1 MSILVAYST
10 RTRVHIAAL
19 LYFMTAGV
27 LTQVPLFNYL
37 GYEFSA
43 LMTIPTAFI
52 SGILTIQFL
61 REHRTKPLTRRTWLY
76 VIGDYLLVN
85 LLLLLVPLA
94 VISLNALVVKN
105 CSYVTG
111 LTYYLLLPVVTMVF
125 SVALALVVGTVVRRA
140 TIIFSLLVLAILLH
154 IIVIT
159 YFQPQ
164 LFAYNLILGFF
175 PGITYD
181 ETLSDITILIVYR
194 EFTLIAALMFFIVFT
209 ILVARWGSRKTVSD
223 NITEIKEHFPR
234 DKKLLGYAAV
244 CFVIVFAGHLFRAD
258 MGFEF
263 STSHIQKE
271 LGRRSESDH
280 LIFYY
285 SDRDYSIQEVQRI
298 KAEAEYHYRH
308 VANILLPKKLDA
320 KHPDLSGWKKIELY
334 IYPSGEIKRRFIGT
348 LNTNIAKPWKREIHL
363 TKDTFESSFR
373 HELVHILAAEFG
385 FPIINASTRMAL
397 NEGLAVA
404 VDWQEGLFSPH
415 QYAAALLRDNMLNN
429 VPALFSLSGFALQS
443 SSYAYLVSGSFSK
456 YLIDRFGMYRYK
468 WAFANGNFVIAFG
481 ENLESLLAEW
491 KAYLKSVDTSD
502 LPSETVRALFFQQS
516 IFYRTCPREVTEKNK
531 RAVQAIRVKNYS
543 VAEEQFSSSYNNAP
557 TAYALRGI
565 MQSLIAQ
572 QKYNE
577 AVARFTELPEN
588 SVLRLNP
595 SLLLFV
601 ADAYLLQEER
611 EAALQLYQK
620 IGAMNYTE
628 SFIEAAMVRK
638 RLIIDGIEGEA
649 IRTIYYEGVEDSV
662 KLLFLQN
669 KLLQKSEG
677 SFGKESPSLHYLLA
691 AVKERTGESF
701 SAAMLYQTVLDSE
714 TGNDMKYFAAVR
726 AANIL
731 YWKNEWERA
740 KSLYWYAKNFAPT
753 ETMRDYLDERIEL
766 CDALS
771 IELQ

>member
-1 MSILVAYST
+1 MMSILVAYST

-19 LYFMTAGV
+19 LYFLTAGV

-43 LMTIPTAFI
+43 LMTIPTALI

-140 TIIFSLLVLAILLH
+140 TIIFSLLVLAMLLH

-159 YFQPQ
+159 YVQPQ
-164 LFAYNLILGFF
+164 LFAYNVILGFF

-194 EFTLIAALMFFIVFT
+194 EFTLIAALMLFIVFT

-223 NITEIKEHFPR
+223 NIAEIKEHFPR
-234 DKKLLGYAAV
+234 DKKLWGYTAV

-263 STSHIQKE
+263 SASHIQKE

-298 KAEAEYHYRH
+298 KAEAEFHYRH

-320 KHPDLSGWKKIELY
+320 KHPSYRKKIDLY

-363 TKDTFESSFR
+363 TTDTFESSFR

-385 FPIINASTRMAL
+385 FPVINASTRMAL

-415 QYAAALLRDNMLNN
+415 QYAAALLRDNTLNN

-468 WAFANGNFVIAFG
+468 RAFANGNFVIAFG

-491 KAYLKSVDTSD
+491 KAYLKLVDTSD

-516 IFYRTCPREVTEKNK
+516 IFYRTCPREVAEKNK

-543 VAEEQFSSSYNNAP
+543 AAEEQFSSSYNNAP
-557 TAYALRGI
+557 TVYALRGI

-572 QKYNE
+572 RKYNE
-577 AVARFTELPEN
+577 VVARFTELPEN

-628 SFIEAAMVRK
+628 SFNEAAMVRK

-662 KLLFLQN
+662 KSLFLQN
-669 KLLQKSEG
+669 KLLQK
-677 SFGKESPSLHYLLA
+677 KELPSLQYVLA

-701 SAAMLYQTVLDSE
+701 SAAMLYQNVLDSE

-731 YWKNEWERA
+731 YGKNEWERA
-740 KSLYWYAKNFAPT
+740 KSLYWYAKNFTPT

-766 CDALS
+766 CDAVS